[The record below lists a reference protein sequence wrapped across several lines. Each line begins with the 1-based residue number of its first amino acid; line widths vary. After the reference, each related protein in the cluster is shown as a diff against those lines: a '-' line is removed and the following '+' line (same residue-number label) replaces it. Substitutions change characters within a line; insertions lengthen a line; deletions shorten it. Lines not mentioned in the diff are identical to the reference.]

1 MSARRHTTL
10 RSCDPPGMNK
20 MTARV
25 SQSTASPASA
35 APRRWGAALATGAR
49 ALALSAALC
58 GSAVGAM
65 AAEAALEPQTG
76 PRPPS
81 VTVAEVL
88 AGTLT
93 ERVIV
98 TGDLV
103 PKEEILVTP
112 EIDGL
117 ATVEIFAEEGDR
129 VERGEVLARLS
140 RDTIEVAIAQ
150 SDAQIARA
158 RASIAQARTQI
169 VQANATL
176 KQAQNSFERAERLRK
191 TGTASVETYET
202 REAEAL
208 VAQAQVAAAEE
219 QLALAEADLALA
231 EAQKR
236 EQMVRLGR
244 TEIKAPTAGI
254 VSRREARLGAVVGM
268 SGTPMFRII
277 EDGEVELEAD
287 VAEMTLAKLRVGQKA
302 TVFPAGYADGLPGE
316 VRLISPEVDQDK
328 RLGQVR
334 VAVEEAEGLAIG
346 AFAYASIET
355 ATKEGVLI
363 PLSAVLYGTGGR
375 PQVQVV
381 EDAIVVS
388 RPVTLGLVADGKA
401 LITDGLKAG
410 DQVVAVSGTFLRPGD
425 RISPVVAKN

>member
-1 MSARRHTTL
+1 MTVRVSPICLLPASRRPSSARGL
-10 RSCDPPGMNK
+10 AGSL
-20 MTARV
+20 
-25 SQSTASPASA
+25 A
-35 APRRWGAALATGAR
+35 AVLGAALLAASLSGGVGE
-49 ALALSAALC
+49 AL
-58 GSAVGAM
+58 
-65 AAEAALEPQTG
+65 AAEAALDPAVGPQ
-76 PRPPS
+76 PPA
-81 VTVAEVL
+81 VTVADVV

-112 EIDGL
+112 EVEGL
-117 ATVEIFAEEGDR
+117 ATIEILVEEGDR
-129 VERGEVLARLS
+129 VAKNQVLARLS
-140 RDTIEVAIAQ
+140 RDTVDVAIAQ
-150 SDAQIARA
+150 ADAQIARA

-191 TGTASVETYET
+191 TGTASIETYET

-236 EQMVRLGR
+236 EQMVGLGR

-254 VSRREARLGAVVGM
+254 VSRREARLGAVVSM
-268 SGTPMFRII
+268 AGTPMFRII

-287 VAEMTLAKLRVGQKA
+287 IAEMTLAKLRVGQKA
-302 TVFPAGYADGLPGE
+302 TVFPAGYSEGLPGE
-316 VRLISPEVDQDK
+316 VRLISPEVDNAT
-328 RLGQVR
+328 RLGEIR
-334 VAVEEAEGLAIG
+334 VSLQEAEGLAIG

-355 ATKEGVLI
+355 ATREGVII

-375 PQVQVV
+375 AQVQLV
-381 EDAIVVS
+381 EDAVVVS
-388 RPVTLGLVADGKA
+388 RPVTIGLHADGLA
-401 LITDGLKAG
+401 LVTDGLKAG
-410 DQVVAVSGTFLRPGD
+410 DQVVSISGTFLRPGD
-425 RISPVVAKN
+425 RITPIVAKN

>member
-1 MSARRHTTL
+1 MSAR
-10 RSCDPPGMNK
+10 
-20 MTARV
+20 V
-25 SQSTASPASA
+25 SPAFLQPVIASLSPA
-35 APRRWGAALATGAR
+35 RLAIGIR
-49 ALALSAALC
+49 ALAVAVVFFC
-58 GSAVGAM
+58 GAGAVN
-65 AAEAALEPQTG
+65 AAEAALEPGTG
-76 PRPPS
+76 PRPPT
-81 VTVAEVL
+81 VTVVAAV
-88 AGTLT
+88 AGSLT

-103 PKEEILVTP
+103 PKEEIIVTP
-112 EIDGL
+112 EVDGL
-117 ATVEIFAEEGDR
+117 ATIEILAEEGDR
-129 VERGEVLARLS
+129 VEKDQVLARLS
-140 RDTIEVAIAQ
+140 RDTVDVAVAQ

-236 EQMVRLGR
+236 EQLVRLGR

-254 VSRREARLGAVVGM
+254 VSRREARLGAVVSM
-268 SGTPMFRII
+268 AGTPMFRII
-277 EDGEVELEAD
+277 GGGQIELEAD
-287 VAEMTLAKLRVGQKA
+287 VAEMTLAKLRGRQVA
-302 TVFPAGYADGLPGE
+302 TIFPAGHADGLPGV
-316 VRLISPEVDQDK
+316 VRLISPEVDRET

-334 VAVEEAEGLAIG
+334 VTLEETEGLAIG
-346 AFAYASIET
+346 AFAYAVIET
-355 ATKEGVLI
+355 ETREGVMI
-363 PLSAVLYGTGGR
+363 PLSAVLYGNGGR
-375 PQVQVV
+375 AQVQLV
-381 EDAIVVS
+381 EDAVVVT
-388 RPVTLGLVADGKA
+388 RPVTIGLVAGGRA

-410 DQVVAVSGTFLRPGD
+410 DQVVSISGTFLRPGD
-425 RISPVVAKN
+425 RVSPVVAKN

>member
-1 MSARRHTTL
+1 
-10 RSCDPPGMNK
+10 

-25 SQSTASPASA
+25 FPA
-35 APRRWGAALATGAR
+35 APVPAVLRQRRRSIAAGLGAAL
-49 ALALSAALC
+49 LAAALLC
-58 GSAVGAM
+58 GAGEAH
-65 AAEAALEPQTG
+65 AAEAALNTETG
-76 PRPPS
+76 PRPPT
-81 VTVAEVL
+81 VTVADVV
-88 AGTLT
+88 AGSLT

-112 EIDGL
+112 EVDGL
-117 ATVEIFAEEGDR
+117 ATIAILAEEGDR
-129 VERGEVLARLS
+129 VAKDQVLARLS
-140 RDTIEVAIAQ
+140 RDTVDVAIAQ
-150 SDAQIARA
+150 ADAQIARA

-191 TGTASVETYET
+191 TGTASIETYET

-208 VAQAQVAAAEE
+208 VAQAQVSTAEE

-236 EQMVRLGR
+236 EQMVGLGR

-254 VSRREARLGAVVGM
+254 VSRREARLGAVVSM
-268 SGTPMFRII
+268 AGTPMFRII

-302 TVFPAGYADGLPGE
+302 TVFPAGYREGLPGE
-316 VRLISPEVDQDK
+316 VRLISPEVDNAT
-328 RLGQVR
+328 RLGEIR
-334 VAVEEAEGLAIG
+334 VSLQEAEGLAIG

-355 ATKEGVLI
+355 ATLEGVVI
-363 PLSAVLYGTGGR
+363 PLSAVLYGPGGR
-375 PQVQVV
+375 AQVQLVENAVV
-381 EDAIVVS
+381 VT
-388 RPVTLGLVADGKA
+388 RPITIGLLADGSA
-401 LITDGLKAG
+401 LVTDGLKAG
-410 DQVVAVSGTFLRPGD
+410 DQVVSISGTFLRPGD
-425 RISPVVAKN
+425 RITPVVAKN

>member
-1 MSARRHTTL
+1 MYE
-10 RSCDPPGMNK
+10 

-25 SQSTASPASA
+25 SSPNASPAARPA
-35 APRRWGAALATGAR
+35 ATRPWVAALRTGAR
-49 ALALSAALC
+49 ALVVAAALF
-58 GSAVGAM
+58 GAGDAAR
-65 AAEAALEPQTG
+65 AAEAALEPETG

-81 VTVAEVL
+81 VTVAEAV

-103 PKEEILVTP
+103 PKEEIVVTP

-117 ATVEIFAEEGDR
+117 ATVEILAEEGDR
-129 VERGEVLARLS
+129 VEQGQVLARLS
-140 RDTIEVAIAQ
+140 RDTIDVAIAQ

-158 RASIAQARTQI
+158 RASMAQARTQI
-169 VQANATL
+169 VQSQATL

-244 TEIKAPTAGI
+244 TEIKAPTAGV
-254 VSRREARLGAVVGM
+254 VSRREARLGAVVSM
-268 SGTPMFRII
+268 AGTPMFRII

-287 VAEMTLAKLRVGQKA
+287 VAEMTLAKLRLGQKA
-302 TVFPAGYADGLPGE
+302 TVFPAGYAGGLPGE
-316 VRLISPEVDQDK
+316 VRLISPEVDRDT

-355 ATKEGVLI
+355 ATRDGVLI
-363 PLSAVLYGTGGR
+363 PLSAVLYGTGGS

-381 EDAIVVS
+381 EDAIVVT
-388 RPVTLGLVADGKA
+388 RPVTLGLVADGRA
-401 LITDGLKAG
+401 LITDGLAAG